1 MNNVCF
7 VMQFNSIKVFP
18 EKILS
23 NNDHYIHVLKL
34 PIFFFRVLFFLI
46 KQKSQVSTLCG
57 FLMKSWLNTLG
68 IEKHDKGSFWN
79 MTVTIVYNKR
89 GLLTI
94 WTLFSSSC
102 GIEKEG
108 RLLCPIG
115 QAPAWKRS
123 KVIPSLYHWH
133 YVQRSIQKILKN
145 NLTNNT
151 IIKSFKEQMF

>member
-7 VMQFNSIKVFP
+7 VMQLVSKFF
-18 EKILS
+18 
-23 NNDHYIHVLKL
+23 LKKFCQIMTIIYMYWNCQ
-34 PIFFFRVLFFLI
+34 IFFFRVLFFLI

-57 FLMKSWLNTLG
+57 FLMKSWLNILG

-79 MTVTIVYNKR
+79 MTVSTVYNKR
-89 GLLTI
+89 SLLTI
-94 WTLFSSSC
+94 CTLFSSSC

-133 YVQRSIQKILKN
+133 YVQRSIQKIWKN
-145 NLTNNT
+145 NLTNNKY
-151 IIKSFKEQMF
+151 IKSFKEQMF

>member
-1 MNNVCF
+1 MFCHAV
-7 VMQFNSIKVFP
+7 SIKVFFL
-18 EKILS
+18 KIFCRLMTIMYW
-23 NNDHYIHVLKL
+23 NPPPPK
-34 PIFFFRVLFFLI
+34 IFFNVLLFLI
-46 KQKSQVSTLCG
+46 KQLTQVSTLCG
-57 FLMKSWLNTLG
+57 FLMKSWLNILG
-68 IEKHDKGSFWN
+68 VEKHDKGSFWN

-102 GIEKEG
+102 GIENEG

-133 YVQRSIQKILKN
+133 YVQRSIQKIWKN

-151 IIKSFKEQMF
+151 IIKSFQEQMF